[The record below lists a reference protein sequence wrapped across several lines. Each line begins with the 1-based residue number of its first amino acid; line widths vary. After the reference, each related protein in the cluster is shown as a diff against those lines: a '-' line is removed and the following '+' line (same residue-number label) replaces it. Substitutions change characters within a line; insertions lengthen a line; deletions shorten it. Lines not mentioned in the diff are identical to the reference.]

1 MDRRLK
7 GLQIYAIDGS
17 NLPEETMNK
26 TEEDLVKTRSETIF
40 RAACHMNAIYDV
52 GARMFV
58 DMDIQ
63 KATRKDEHSA
73 AKRLCARVRESQDVI
88 FIMDR
93 YYHNFGLEYQI
104 HLQGHFYLIRM
115 KKRDFYSL
123 LPKVYQDQ
131 EGEIDCTINK
141 IFTRRKLKIH
151 QGNDQY
157 HYLQDKDF
165 SGFDENGEYQAQFRL
180 VKVKIKHQEDSQ
192 DEDDDYEYLITNLP
206 EERFSLEEIR
216 HLYKSSWGIETAF
229 RELKRSIGLIAIHAR
244 KQELIHQ
251 EVWAALTLYNL
262 SSTVIDYCQVQME
275 QERGVKLSSQKSL
288 KYDW

>member
-115 KKRDFYSL
+115 KKR
-123 LPKVYQDQ
+123 
-131 EGEIDCTINK
+131 
-141 IFTRRKLKIH
+141 
-151 QGNDQY
+151 
-157 HYLQDKDF
+157 
-165 SGFDENGEYQAQFRL
+165 
-180 VKVKIKHQEDSQ
+180 
-192 DEDDDYEYLITNLP
+192 
-206 EERFSLEEIR
+206 
-216 HLYKSSWGIETAF
+216 
-229 RELKRSIGLIAIHAR
+229 
-244 KQELIHQ
+244 
-251 EVWAALTLYNL
+251 
-262 SSTVIDYCQVQME
+262 
-275 QERGVKLSSQKSL
+275 
-288 KYDW
+288 